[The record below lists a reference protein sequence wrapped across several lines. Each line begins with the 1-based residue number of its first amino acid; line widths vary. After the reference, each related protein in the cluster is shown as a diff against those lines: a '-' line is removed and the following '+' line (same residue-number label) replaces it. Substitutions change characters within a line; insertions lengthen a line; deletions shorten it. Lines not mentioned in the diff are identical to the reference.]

1 MRTDN
6 VQYDIEIADDI
17 TNGTI
22 QTVNKTN
29 CDDTITVTAIPDDGY
44 KLESVKAVNSIT
56 NKDIAVTGGTS
67 ESGNKVEFVMPRANV
82 TVSAVFEQA
91 ENYTIKIP
99 NTGSKE
105 VTMPLNVDSF
115 QSRMQMILLML
126 TIHILP

>member
-1 MRTDN
+1 LRTDN

-29 CDDTITVTAIPDDGY
+29 CDDTITVTSIPDDGY
-44 KLESVKAVNSIT
+44 KLELVKAVNSIT

-105 VTMPLNVDSF
+105 VTMPLNVESF

>member
-29 CDDTITVTAIPDDGY
+29 CDDTITVTSIPDDGY
-44 KLESVKAVNSIT
+44 KLELVKAVNSIT

-105 VTMPLNVDSF
+105 VTMPLNVESF